1 MRRISREQ
9 GCQRLSPHTEC
20 LSCFP
25 WAPLIAP
32 SAKFVLNGLSLVLG
46 KHQGVMNSGTSKGW
60 TVLAQAP
67 CWSDELTVALFDEK
81 ALCPFGNKILAC
93 GQRSMYTDWM
103 SLFSCY
109 AIPFTIKLWK
119 QSSEEV
125 LECLSSLGAQ
135 KQVADVKMT
144 KLYPFIW
151 WLSEIY
157 IKDSKNKLFKPESTV
172 HTHFFLPTNCL
183 PSESCGNLP
192 HSSAV
197 EFLILRSLCL

>member
-1 MRRISREQ
+1 MV
-9 GCQRLSPHTEC
+9 
-20 LSCFP
+20 
-25 WAPLIAP
+25 P
-32 SAKFVLNGLSLVLG
+32 SAKFMLNGLSLVLG

-60 TVLAQAP
+60 TILAQAP

-81 ALCPFGNKILAC
+81 ALVSFGNKILAC
-93 GQRSMYTDWM
+93 GQKSMYTHWT

-125 LECLSSLGAQ
+125 LECLSSLDAQ
-135 KQVADVKMT
+135 KWVADVKMT
-144 KLYPFIW
+144 KPYPFIW

-157 IKDSKNKLFKPESTV
+157 IKDSKNKLFKLESSV
-172 HTHFFLPTNCL
+172 HTHFFLPQNCL

-192 HSSAV
+192 HSFAV
-197 EFLILRSLCL
+197 EFLMFQSFMFIVKRLNLSQYI